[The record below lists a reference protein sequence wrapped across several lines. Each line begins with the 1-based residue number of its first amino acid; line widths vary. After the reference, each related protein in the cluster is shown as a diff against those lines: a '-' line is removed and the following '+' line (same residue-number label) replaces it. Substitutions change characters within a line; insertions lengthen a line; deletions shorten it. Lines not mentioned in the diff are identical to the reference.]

1 MEDAIFDNIA
11 RTELQAIEDGL
22 ADIDPDDVE
31 VSVSDGVLRLDLR
44 DKTRIVINAHRAAK
58 QIWMAAVSTAWHFDP
73 SEDGRW
79 RAGRSNEELRQTLAK
94 VIHQR
99 IGLTLTIAGDDAS
112 NPAFARTT
120 ATMAAVSV
128 PDDVLGVT
136 VVEPVNLET
145 AAVAAPPGDEPATIA
160 VIRMWAAVAWADGKL
175 APVENDALRR
185 LIHAAAL
192 TVDERAQAYGFLD
205 HPVDEPSLTTGIPE
219 AAKVGIYRA
228 ACRMAKLDGIVE
240 PRERMLL
247 ATLSS
252 ALKLSPAA
260 TRQIETAIFTA
271 TRS

>member
-73 SEDGRW
+73 SADGRW
-79 RAGRSNEELRQTLAK
+79 RAGRTNEELRHTLAK
-94 VIHQR
+94 VVHQR
-99 IGLTLTIAGDDAS
+99 IGVTLTIAGDDAHD
-112 NPAFARTT
+112 PAFSRTT
-120 ATMAAVSV
+120 ATMAAVTV
-128 PDDVLGVT
+128 PDDVLGLT
-136 VVEPVNLET
+136 AVEPAGAT
-145 AAVAAPPGDEPATIA
+145 PIAVATSADEPATIA

-175 APVENDALRR
+175 APVETDALRR

-192 TVDERAQAYGFLD
+192 TVDERAQAYAFLD
-205 HPVDEPSLTTGIPE
+205 QPVLEPTLTTGIPE
-219 AAKVGIYRA
+219 VAKVGIYRA

-247 ATLSS
+247 AALSN
-252 ALKLSPAA
+252 ALKLSPAV
-260 TRQIETAIFTA
+260 TRHIETELFAV
-271 TRS
+271 TRG